1 MSPPRRLTAEE
12 RAVWRKLVETVKPL
26 ARPRAN
32 PQPDIRAPEAPIAS
46 PAEKPAPRPRG
57 GIPRVTAAPAR
68 VTVKAPPPPL
78 GEDRR
83 GLDASWERRI
93 AKGGLDPDFTL
104 DLHGAGLDAAYVRL
118 MRGLT
123 QAKALGARVILVVTG
138 KPRPVEAADRGQTR
152 GAIRAKIGDWLAAS
166 EHAGDIAA
174 VRGAHRRHG
183 AQGALYVILKKRR

>member
-26 ARPRAN
+26 APARAN
-32 PQPDIRAPEAPIAS
+32 PRPDVPAPEAPTAS
-46 PAEKPAPRPRG
+46 PAEKPAPRSRG
-57 GIPRVTAAPAR
+57 GAPRVTAVPAR

-93 AKGGLDPDFTL
+93 TKGGLDPDFTL

-123 QAKALGARVILVVTG
+123 QAKALGARVVLVVTG
-138 KPRPVEAADRGQTR
+138 KPRPVEAADRGQAR